1 MMEIFIFDASKEEIF
16 LLVVSYSFF
25 THTCQILIFQRLRF
39 YSHCD
44 SHFSKN
50 FHAND
55 RFLYTFCVAI
65 FSMFESREIRNYA
78 KSAYIKIFFEGLI
91 IYERFQVF

>member
-1 MMEIFIFDASKEEIF
+1 MMEIFILDASKEEIF

-25 THTCQILIFQRLRF
+25 TYTCQILIFLRF

>member
-1 MMEIFIFDASKEEIF
+1 MEIFIFDASKEEIF

-25 THTCQILIFQRLRF
+25 THTCQILIFLRF

-50 FHAND
+50 FYAND
-55 RFLYTFCVAI
+55 RFLYTFASPSFLCSSRAR
-65 FSMFESREIRNYA
+65 FEIMRKAHIQKSSSRD
-78 KSAYIKIFFEGLI
+78 
-91 IYERFQVF
+91 